1 MGETDYIPARD
12 FAIRRVGWGLLV
24 GTLVSTLPY
33 VVAKIGSDFL
43 VPLFVLLWPGEFVG
57 MAIGGWNARPFTVF
71 LIVLTN
77 AAFYTGVTYVVLTR
91 VERWRARRKTG
102 GREKRKANRL

>member
-1 MGETDYIPARD
+1 MSETDYARSRG
-12 FAIRRVGWGLLV
+12 FAIRRVGWGVLV
-24 GTLVSTLPY
+24 GALVSTLPY
-33 VVAKIGSDFL
+33 VVAKIGSDAL

-77 AAFYTGVTYVVLTR
+77 VAFYTGVTYVVLTR
-91 VERWRARRKTG
+91 VERWRARHRDQ
-102 GREKRKANRL
+102 